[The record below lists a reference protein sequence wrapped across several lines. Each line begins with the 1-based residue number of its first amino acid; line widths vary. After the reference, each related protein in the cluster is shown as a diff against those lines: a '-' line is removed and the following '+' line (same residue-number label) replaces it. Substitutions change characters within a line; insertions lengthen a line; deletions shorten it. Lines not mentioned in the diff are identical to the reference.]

1 MESLDDLN
9 VPEIS
14 ATDDFVSTSLP
25 ATKQQRFVALLIDGI
40 LASLLTLVPLRIGW
54 LLYVS
59 YMLTRD
65 ALPFL
70 EGQSIGK
77 KMMKIRAV
85 KGPEEAPL
93 TNDWAASIIRNVSLV
108 IPFVGLIEAIMY
120 LVGDKTTRLSDE
132 LLKTDV
138 RVIQQ

>member
-1 MESLDDLN
+1 MEPLDNPKAPQSNLN
-9 VPEIS
+9 DP
-14 ATDDFVSTSLP
+14 FSTANL

-40 LASLLTLVPLRIGW
+40 LASLLTLVPFRIGW
-54 LLYVS
+54 LLYAA

-70 EGQSIGK
+70 DGQSVGK
-77 KMMKIRAV
+77 KLMKIRAV
-85 KGPEEAPL
+85 KGPEQTPL
-93 TNDWAASIIRNVSLV
+93 TNDWVASAMRNVSLI
-108 IPFVGLIEAIMY
+108 IPFVGLIEAIIY

-138 RVIQQ
+138 QVIQE

>member
-1 MESLDDLN
+1 MESQDDLN
-9 VPEIS
+9 VPEIGAIDETIS
-14 ATDDFVSTSLP
+14 SFP
-25 ATKQQRFVALLIDGI
+25 FATKQQRFAALLIDG
-40 LASLLTLVPLRIGW
+40 LLTSLLIAIPLRIGW
-54 LLYVS
+54 LLYVA

-77 KMMKIRAV
+77 KIMKIRAV
-85 KGPEEAPL
+85 KGAESAPL
-93 TNDWAASIIRNVSLV
+93 TNDWATSILRNISLV
-108 IPFVGLIEAIMY
+108 IPFVGLFEAILY
-120 LVGDKTTRLSDE
+120 LVGNKPTRLSDE

>member
-1 MESLDDLN
+1 MESMDDLN

-54 LLYVS
+54 LLYVA

-85 KGPEEAPL
+85 KGSEEAPL